1 MPAPWICDG
10 AIFTCFGRLL
20 GAGAPLLRF
29 GLHLGLAVGGGVAF
43 LLSGL
48 LAARRAAAV
57 LLLVLYCIVAGALL
71 GCAFT
76 GVVEILVFVVVGTVE
91 GLWLLSMEGGL
102 LLLLQ
107 AQAD

>member
-29 GLHLGLAVGGGVAF
+29 GLHLGLAMGGGVPF
-43 LLSGL
+43 LLSDL
-48 LAARRAAAV
+48 LVVRRAAAV
-57 LLLVLYCIVAGALL
+57 LLLVLYCIVAVALL

-76 GVVEILVFVVVGTVE
+76 GVDEMLVFVVVGGGVMIVVDE
-91 GLWLLSMEGGL
+91 GWVASVASGAG
-102 LLLLQ
+102 
-107 AQAD
+107 